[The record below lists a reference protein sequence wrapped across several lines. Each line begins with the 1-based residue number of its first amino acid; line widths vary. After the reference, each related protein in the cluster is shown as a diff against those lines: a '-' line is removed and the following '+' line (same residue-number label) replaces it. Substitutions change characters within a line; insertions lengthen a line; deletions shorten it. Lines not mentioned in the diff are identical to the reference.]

1 MPTDE
6 YVTVA
11 REVVHRQLAKGGYR
25 LANLL
30 IDIFAKEEEEETNFL
45 QE

>member
-6 YVTVA
+6 YVSSA
-11 REVVHRQLAKGGYR
+11 RKVVHRQLAKGGYR

-30 IDIFAKEEEEETNFL
+30 KDIFASMEEPLFL
-45 QE
+45 QQ